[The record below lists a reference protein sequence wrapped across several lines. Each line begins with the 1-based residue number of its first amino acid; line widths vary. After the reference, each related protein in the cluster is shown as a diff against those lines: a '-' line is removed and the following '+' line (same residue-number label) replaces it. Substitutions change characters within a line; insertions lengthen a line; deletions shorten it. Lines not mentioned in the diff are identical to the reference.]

1 MWGQIAAAVIGS
13 KFAQRQASKQ
23 MAFQKE
29 MSDTAHQREV
39 ADLRA
44 AGLNPILSGTGGVGA
59 TTPSGAMTSFDPVS
73 SALSVRRLNQELD
86 NLKAQEDLYKK
97 QADKIGEETKVIEK
111 GVPAKIGGS
120 QVGDLIDMLIK
131 DNSAKSV
138 KEKNIIKKR
147 LKQIKDK
154 KADWL

>member
-1 MWGQIAAAVIGS
+1 MLSALAGAVVSGM
-13 KFAQRQASKQ
+13 FAKRQASKQ
-23 MAFQKE
+23 MAFQE
-29 MSDTAHQREV
+29 RMSGTAHQREV

-44 AGLNPILSGTGGVGA
+44 AGLNPILSGTGGAGA
-59 TTPSGAMTSFDPVS
+59 STPSGAMATADIVS
-73 SALSVRRLNQELD
+73 SAKASMLVEQELR
-86 NLKAQEDLYKK
+86 NLKAQEQLTKNT
-97 QADKIGEETKVIEK
+97 AEKIQEETKVIEK

-120 QVGDLIDMLIK
+120 QVGDLVDMLIK

-138 KEKNIIKKR
+138 KEKQIIKKR